1 MYLNDTC
8 VDSILSCERRD
19 MIAGVSQSS
28 CFRHR
33 SSCWRELWIVDQEYE
48 GEGGRKGRWR
58 GERWNRG
65 ISKEERG
72 NLCATA
78 RKPSGARGRDDYK
91 VFQRSFTF
99 LVDMLWAIVDKSLW
113 FNEIKIIEVAPARWQ
128 QFSNQNQTRGILHIF
143 TDFTIGSF
151 KGKGEREAWKSY
163 DAGGKSSIF
172 NNYGKELKTK
182 HVRRHNLKQ
191 KQSWQ
196 KIFSGARWETQ
207 IAAASQVFCSQ
218 LQGNNQEK
226 NIIFKS

>member
-1 MYLNDTC
+1 MKIYQCWPWKYVFVLLEIKKMYLNDTC

-48 GEGGRKGRWR
+48 GEGGRWR

-65 ISKEERG
+65 LSKEERG

-91 VFQRSFTF
+91 VSQRSFTF
-99 LVDMLWAIVDKSLW
+99 LLDMLWAIKSLW

-128 QFSNQNQTRGILHIF
+128 QFSNQNQTRGIFAHFHRFYNWIF
-143 TDFTIGSF
+143 
-151 KGKGEREAWKSY
+151 
-163 DAGGKSSIF
+163 
-172 NNYGKELKTK
+172 
-182 HVRRHNLKQ
+182 
-191 KQSWQ
+191 
-196 KIFSGARWETQ
+196 
-207 IAAASQVFCSQ
+207 
-218 LQGNNQEK
+218 
-226 NIIFKS
+226 